1 MYVCTTPL
9 TILYWWW
16 WWGGGGG
23 ASVGGSQGPSNPG
36 TKYFI
41 KSVPAVRYGTMLRA
55 EHLGVQE
62 MPNTHTI
69 KVLVLVPLEK
79 ERGTCTPSSLCV
91 CTTYCTPWSEINKT
105 SLPIHNITP
114 MFIWSY
120 VYVFLLIFCHMD
132 LIKFNLF
139 GVDGKTM
146 WTFSNFQWITHIVHS
161 IKEKGTDSSMTVTL
175 ESTFFHSFIILSLRV
190 HNIYSLIYMR

>member
-1 MYVCTTPL
+1 MYVQHLWRYCTDDDDEEEVEVPVLEAARDQVTQEPSTL
-9 TILYWWW
+9 SSQFLP
-16 WWGGGGG
+16 WGMVPC
-23 ASVGGSQGPSNPG
+23 SERNIWEYRKCQTLIPS
-36 TKYFI
+36 
-41 KSVPAVRYGTMLRA
+41 RCW
-55 EHLGVQE
+55 
-62 MPNTHTI
+62 
-69 KVLVLVPLEK
+69 LVPLEK

-175 ESTFFHSFIILSLRV
+175 EHILSFFHHSVITST
-190 HNIYSLIYMR
+190 